1 MRGGC
6 TVATTAAAGAAAAAA
21 AVAAACGLGLAAA
34 AAAEGGAPLP
44 GGVPTPD
51 SAPVAPL
58 PLEELRFEGGFPVP
72 ETVEGAYRTM
82 DLARAVTAY
91 LDFIPAASAGALA
104 GALPAPGGVAITETL
119 MHADPLFL
127 TANTDT
133 VYAISAADLRRG
145 PLVVEVPPR
154 SGPGLVNDGYFRHVL
169 DMGSTGPDMGKGG
182 KYLLLPPLTDVIDK
196 NETFEG
202 NTSVGQVEAALIT
215 DFQVAEGLQVV
226 EYAGE
231 TLFAARSRCFSNLIA
246 LRGFTSE
253 DGSPDGTVDVF
264 KRGFK
269 VYPLSELGAPPEMR
283 FEDISTAAM
292 NTIHASDATFFEEV
306 HALIQDEPASCFGPE
321 LLGLLAAL
329 GIEQGRPFPPSKDIR
344 ETLDQAAAI
353 GNAAA
358 RSLTFAPRGAES
370 YVYGP
375 DSVWYTLFPGGSYRW
390 LTPEGARDPDS
401 RAAFFFG
408 ATFVTPFMS
417 QQFVGKGSQYLVAAR
432 DSGGDWL
439 QGNRSY
445 VLTLPPDIPAE
456 DFWSVTVYDAQTRS
470 LLQSPQEFP
479 SLSSK
484 RGGLEENPDGSFDL
498 FFGPA
503 PPPGAPVGNWVQT
516 DPHGSFFLIL
526 RLYGPGAR
534 YFDGTWR
541 PDEPLN
547 TTPSP

>member
-6 TVATTAAAGAAAAAA
+6 TVASTAAAGAAAAA

-182 KYLLLPPLTDVIDK
+182 KYLLLPPLTDMIDK